1 MVALLHDDVEVYP
14 RVCGGTAFEGLD
26 MAHILSLSPRVRGNQ
41 KYLLVV
47 EADAGS
53 IPACAG
59 EPAGHRSRMLRKWVY
74 PRVCG
79 GTIIAVYLGTT
90 ARGLSPRVRG
100 NQIERRN
107 RRSIIRSIPAC
118 AGEPQVAPRRCD
130 GVRVYPRVCGGTE
143 WGNHRRHAPLQ
154 NVLAKPLGVI
164 PFVSQHI
171 LTFITVYQPLGLR
184 DVVLLSSSQDEAQ
197 GVAPDYP
204 RSHGPW
210 C

>member
-1 MVALLHDDVEVYP
+1 MQEAKVSGVQLLKPGEDPAVMLDLVDEAFHQMTLPVSMCVVVAGLLPV
-14 RVCGGTAFEGLD
+14 GA
-26 MAHILSLSPRVRGNQ
+26 
-41 KYLLVV
+41 
-47 EADAGS
+47 
-53 IPACAG
+53 
-59 EPAGHRSRMLRKWVY
+59 
-74 PRVCG
+74 
-79 GTIIAVYLGTT
+79 
-90 ARGLSPRVRG
+90 
-100 NQIERRN
+100 
-107 RRSIIRSIPAC
+107 
-118 AGEPQVAPRRCD
+118 
-130 GVRVYPRVCGGTE
+130 

-197 GVAPDYP
+197 GVAQTIP